1 MKLKGSYFFTI
12 RENIK
17 DEESKSGNLLVRSGM
32 IKKSSNGVYMY
43 LPLGLRVMKNI
54 ENIVR
59 EEMNKIDSQEL
70 IMPCL
75 ILEDIYESSG
85 RRASFGSNMFTLKD
99 RYNRNYALGPTHEE
113 LFTIAASM
121 KVKSYKDLPFSLYQ
135 FQNKFRDETRPRYG
149 LIRVREFVMKDAY
162 TFDKDY
168 EGLDKS
174 YSDMY
179 NAYKKIFDRIG
190 IDYKIVKADTGAMG
204 GILSEEFQ
212 AVTDIGEDILVICPK
227 CGYASNLEIAE
238 CVDIDKVN
246 NDSELPLE
254 LIYTPNAKTIEEIA
268 NYLHKDSSSFIK
280 TLLYKVDNKPI
291 ACLVRGDR
299 EVSEVKLR
307 KLINGTTIEL
317 LDFENVEKIT
327 NAKVGFA
334 GPINLNI
341 PIVIDN
347 EIKYMRN
354 FIVGANKTDYH
365 YTNANLKDFK
375 YDYVGDIRNIVEH
388 DKCPA
393 CGESVEFTKG
403 IEVGNTFKLGTKYSD
418 ALGLTYLD
426 TNNKSNPVVMGSYGI
441 GIGRCVAAIVEQNND
456 DKGIIWPIN
465 IAPYKVAIV
474 IVDATNN
481 KQMEVANNLYNE
493 LSNMGI
499 DAILDDR
506 DERVGVK
513 FNDMDLIGIPI
524 RITIGNKV
532 TDNMV
537 EFKLR
542 SKENTDISITD
553 VINKIKE
560 YI

>member
-1 MKLKGSYFFTI
+1 MKLKGSYFYTI

-32 IKKSSNGVYMY
+32 IKKSSNGIYMY
-43 LPLGLRVMKNI
+43 LPLGFKVMKNI

-59 EEMNKIDSQEL
+59 EEMNNINSSEL
-70 IMPCL
+70 MMPSL

-85 RRASFGSNMFTLKD
+85 RRTSFGSNMFTLSD
-99 RYNRNYALGPTHEE
+99 RYDRKYALGPTHEE

-149 LIRVREFVMKDAY
+149 LIRVREFIMKDAY
-162 TFDKDY
+162 SFDKDY

-179 NAYKKIFDRIG
+179 NAYIKAFDRMG
-190 IDYKIVKADTGAMG
+190 LNYKIVKADTGAMG

-212 AVTDIGEDILVICPK
+212 AITDIGEDILVICNK

-238 CVDIDKVN
+238 CVDTYQN
-246 NDSELPLE
+246 NDEQELKME
-254 LIYTPNAKTIEEIA
+254 LIYTPNAKTIVEIA
-268 NYLHKDSSSFIK
+268 NFLHKPATSFVK
-280 TLLYKVDNKPI
+280 TLLYKIDDKPV

-299 EVSEVKLR
+299 DVNEVKLR
-307 KLINGTTIEL
+307 KLFKSTTIEL
-317 LDFENVEKIT
+317 LDLESVEKIT
-327 NAKVGFA
+327 GAKVGFA
-334 GPINLNI
+334 GPIKLDI
-341 PIVIDN
+341 TIVIDN
-347 EIKYMRN
+347 EIKSMKN

-365 YTNANLKDFK
+365 YTNANISDFK
-375 YDYVGDIRNIVEH
+375 YDYISDIRNIKEH
-388 DKCPA
+388 DKCPN
-393 CGESVEFTKG
+393 CGELVVFTKG

-426 TNNKSNPVVMGSYGI
+426 NNNELNPVVMGSYGI
-441 GIGRCVAAIVEQNND
+441 GIGRCMASIVEQNSDN
-456 DKGIIWPIN
+456 KGIIWPIN
-465 IAPYKVAIV
+465 IAPFKVAIV
-474 IVDATNN
+474 VIDSSSDR
-481 KQMEVANNLYNE
+481 QMEVANNLYNE
-493 LSNMGI
+493 LNNMGI
-499 DAILDDR
+499 DTVLDDR
-506 DERVGVK
+506 DERAGVK

-524 RITIGNKV
+524 RITIGDKV
-532 TDNMV
+532 NSDTV

-542 SKENTDISITD
+542 TDEYTDISIND